1 MELTRINVLLIDNYD
16 SFTYNI
22 AHYLRK
28 YPIVKLQ
35 IVEANKVRL
44 DNIASFDKII
54 FSPGPDIPRPGNVME
69 SVLLNY
75 SQNKSFL
82 GVCLGLQAIY
92 LFFGGRLRQLGE
104 VVHGSKKIIC
114 KTSCSSRL
122 FNDMPDKFEAG
133 LYHSWIADPAFLPDS
148 LEITAVSDET
158 RIMGIRH
165 KLFDIEA
172 VQFHPESV
180 MTPDGGLIFKNWL
193 RN

>member
-1 MELTRINVLLIDNYD
+1 
-16 SFTYNI
+16 
-22 AHYLRK
+22 
-28 YPIVKLQ
+28 
-35 IVEANKVRL
+35 
-44 DNIASFDKII
+44 
-54 FSPGPDIPRPGNVME
+54 
-69 SVLLNY
+69 
-75 SQNKSFL
+75 
-82 GVCLGLQAIY
+82 
-92 LFFGGRLRQLGE
+92 
-104 VVHGSKKIIC
+104 
-114 KTSCSSRL
+114 
-122 FNDMPDKFEAG
+122 MPDKFEAG